1 MWQTKVSFLAPSSSK
16 WKSDTKGGE
25 RLLQTR
31 YQMSW
36 PKTYWQELSIFKI
49 FLKFL
54 YGNRPTDIAK
64 PQQNSEYLTEIDK
77 MLKCVFNGVTEC
89 FILCKAFFPCCV
101 KSSLKFKKGLNHVF
115 IFLLIHNN
123 ALSSSPDVWTNGLPQ
138 WLKGIDPRKEQ
149 VHSLKVFNTISI
161 HKHRETL

>member
-1 MWQTKVSFLAPSSSK
+1 MKIRYERGGKAVADKVPDELTQNILA
-16 WKSDTKGGE
+16 GAFN
-25 RLLQTR
+25 L
-31 YQMSW
+31 
-36 PKTYWQELSIFKI
+36 KI

-54 YGNRPTDIAK
+54 YGNRPTDMAK